1 MGNWKGQN
9 GDNFSTIPW
18 QHLDAVAGEVVAESK
33 TNLNES
39 GFDDI
44 KSQSKSKTNLNKSG
58 LDDLKS
64 ESESKTNLNKSDFDD
79 IKCKSESKT
88 NLN

>member
-1 MGNWKGQN
+1 MGKLAKRQN
-9 GDNFSTIPW
+9 GDNFCKIPW
-18 QHLDAVAGEVVAESK
+18 QHLNAVADEVVAESETHWNK
-33 TNLNES
+33 S
-39 GFDDI
+39 AFDDI
-44 KSQSKSKTNLNKSG
+44 
-58 LDDLKS
+58 KS